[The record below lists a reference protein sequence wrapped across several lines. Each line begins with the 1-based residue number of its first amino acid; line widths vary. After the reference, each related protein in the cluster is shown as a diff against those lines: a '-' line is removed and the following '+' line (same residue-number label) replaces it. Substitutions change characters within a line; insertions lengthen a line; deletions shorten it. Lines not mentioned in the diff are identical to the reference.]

1 MPKYKYAF
9 AKYPTSSILEEIFEA
24 AESLNNKLSKINI
37 NDLNVSDYN
46 KRYFGEHISTLG
58 RRRLNLT
65 KYSYVLAWALN
76 RIERPLNEICFLDYG
91 AGHGFLAL
99 LAKELGIGRVIHND
113 IYDISCK
120 DAQEIAKEL
129 NLTADHYILGDID
142 DVIFF
147 LDENSISCHSVG
159 SYDVIEHIYD
169 IEDFLNKNH
178 LLSKEQI
185 SIFHASAA
193 NSKNPRINFKL
204 KKIHT
209 KIENTGRE
217 LKKGRKPTDASRPL
231 IEIRKE
237 MIRSLDKNLSKNE
250 IEDLAYF
257 TRGMMSF
264 DIEKSVDIYEKE
276 KKLPELINHPTNTCD
291 PITGNWYEHLMDPDK
306 LSKILQKNGFNALVI
321 SGYYDSPKSIYI
333 RMIKKFLNLII
344 SFLGKRG
351 LFFAPFYAIHG
362 FK

>member
-1 MPKYKYAF
+1 
-9 AKYPTSSILEEIFEA
+9 
-24 AESLNNKLSKINI
+24 
-37 NDLNVSDYN
+37 
-46 KRYFGEHISTLG
+46 
-58 RRRLNLT
+58 
-65 KYSYVLAWALN
+65 
-76 RIERPLNEICFLDYG
+76 
-91 AGHGFLAL
+91 
-99 LAKELGIGRVIHND
+99 
-113 IYDISCK
+113 
-120 DAQEIAKEL
+120 
-129 NLTADHYILGDID
+129 
-142 DVIFF
+142 
-147 LDENSISCHSVG
+147 
-159 SYDVIEHIYD
+159 
-169 IEDFLNKNH
+169 
-178 LLSKEQI
+178 
-185 SIFHASAA
+185 
-193 NSKNPRINFKL
+193 
-204 KKIHT
+204 
-209 KIENTGRE
+209 
-217 LKKGRKPTDASRPL
+217 
-231 IEIRKE
+231 

-306 LSKILQKNGFNALVI
+306 LSKTLQKNGFNALVI